1 MGRLLLVDGHAYAY
15 RAFYAI
21 RNMRS
26 PAGQA
31 TNAIFGFVK
40 TLAKL
45 RMAVP
50 SSHVA
55 VVWDGGLDADRQRE
69 LPEYKAQRPEMPA
82 DLGSQID
89 DLIAYLQAEGVT
101 SVCGDGVEADDLIA
115 TLTRSARAADL
126 AVVIA
131 SADKDFM
138 QLVTD
143 GVGLV
148 NPNDKSEQIWGA
160 AQVVGKSGVQPGQ
173 IVDYLSLLGDAVDN
187 IPGVPG
193 VGAKTAALLL
203 QKFGS
208 VDGIYAR
215 LSETGSERLRGALAG
230 AGAAVRRNQ
239 ELVRLKAELGSA
251 PAIESLVVGS
261 PQREKLCGLFA
272 RWGFRSLLAQAEA
285 ARAAECGTGGT
296 ASQPGLL

>member
-1 MGRLLLVDGHAYAY
+1 VDGHAYAY

-26 PAGQA
+26 PSGEA

-40 TLAKL
+40 MLAKM
-45 RMAVP
+45 RTAVP
-50 SSHVA
+50 SSHLA

-82 DLGSQID
+82 DLGAQID
-89 DLIAYLQAEGVT
+89 GLVEYLQAEGVA
-101 SVCGDGVEADDLIA
+101 SVCEDGVEADDLIA
-115 TLTRSARAADL
+115 TLTRSARAAGL
-126 AVVIA
+126 TVVIA

-138 QLVTD
+138 QLVAD

-160 AQVVGKSGVQPGQ
+160 AQVVGKAGVQPEQ

-193 VGAKTAALLL
+193 VGAKTAASLL

-208 VDGIYAR
+208 VNEIYAR
-215 LSETGSERLRGALAG
+215 LSETGSARLQAALAG
-230 AGAAVRRNQ
+230 ANMAVRRNQ
-239 ELVRLKAELGSA
+239 GLVRLKNDLASA
-251 PAIESLVVGS
+251 PAVESLVMRS
-261 PQREKLCGLFA
+261 PQLERLCALYA

-285 ARAAECGTGGT
+285 ARAAECGTASST